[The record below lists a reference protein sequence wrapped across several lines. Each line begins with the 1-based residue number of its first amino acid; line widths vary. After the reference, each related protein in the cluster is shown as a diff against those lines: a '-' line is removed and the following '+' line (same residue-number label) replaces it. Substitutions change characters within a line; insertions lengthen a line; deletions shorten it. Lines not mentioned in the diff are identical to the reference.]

1 MPDTTMTVRED
12 AELKRLQKEKHQSIF
27 KDGLEGKE
35 ITQSQQDTLLSAGEA
50 MYGKEGVNALYFQ
63 KKKITA
69 NTQVTI
75 DEFIQTLIRGLNTA
89 ILNGLPN
96 TTLTEYEIE
105 QIDQIMKYKI

>member
-1 MPDTTMTVRED
+1 
-12 AELKRLQKEKHQSIF
+12 
-27 KDGLEGKE
+27 
-35 ITQSQQDTLLSAGEA
+35 

-105 QIDQIMKYKI
+105 QIDQIMKYKIQDLWERFKNNDPTLSGE